1 MGIRRA
7 TAVIAAA
14 SAVATVLVSCSSAE
28 TGDSPAFTE
37 LQQSSSAPTG
47 EDAAGSGA
55 PDNVTRLEDQPAAS
69 AMVSGG
75 GITVTPVEGTEKVAY
90 RLGTVD
96 TSTYSDEGLSWISDD
111 EGRVDGA
118 ASSSGSGRTVV
129 FFIDG
134 VQVPQTVAVARI
146 SGITR
151 VDAVTVEVTYT
162 IKSSGADAG
171 HGNVVR
177 FSVDDGKLSVGDTG
191 EMGSALLWNTD
202 IPYEATGQD
211 GSRGNGPQPTTAGSG
226 GTEDPS
232 TGRNGIDTLSTVEPT
247 GTVDGESFVSMET
260 ADGTE
265 IRCRAVNVAQ
275 CSTRQPYWEVD
286 GQKVNYVDLKTGEGN
301 VSDLGQGWSAPAT
314 EIRAGEKYELE
325 ESIMGMAGLGYIG
338 WDGTNVIRGP
348 MSPYNTYEVLT
359 PTGVVSVPVED

>member
-1 MGIRRA
+1 MGIRRKA
-7 TAVIAAA
+7 AVIAAA
-14 SAVATVLVSCSSAE
+14 SAVATVLVSCSGAK
-28 TGDSPAFTE
+28 TGDSTTFTE
-37 LQQSSSAPTG
+37 LQQSTSDNGGAES
-47 EDAAGSGA
+47 DLSGS
-55 PDNVTRLEDQPAAS
+55 VHRLEDQPAAS

-75 GITVTPVEGTEKVAY
+75 KINITPIDGTEKEVY

-146 SGITR
+146 SNITR
-151 VDAVTVEVTYT
+151 VDAVTVEITYT
-162 IKSSGADAG
+162 VKSSGADAG

-191 EMGSALLWNTD
+191 EMSSALLWNTD
-202 IPYEATGQD
+202 IPYEATGQ
-211 GSRGNGPQPTTAGSG
+211 GSSQGNGPQPTTAGSG
-226 GTEDPS
+226 DAADSSGD
-232 TGRNGIDTLSTVEPT
+232 RNSIDTLSAVEPS

-260 ADGTE
+260 SDGTE
-265 IRCRAVNVAQ
+265 IRCRAANVAQ
-275 CSTRQPYWEVD
+275 CFTRQPYWEID
-286 GQKVNYVDLKTGEGN
+286 GQKVNYVDLKSREGN